1 VVERWS
7 QNIPYG
13 QELWQCPD
21 EPVRSAE
28 PDLREARTFLPQAKH
43 YSVNMTA
50 SEFISTNVKP
60 RQLLLGRAGI
70 GAASLLAA
78 NAGLAY
84 IYFAFDLTLYQLV
97 LIYWWECLWIGV
109 FSGIKLVVASAFG
122 DPYSNRYVSMSA
134 GSRILVSV
142 VLVVKVSA
150 VFVALLGL
158 LGIAIFSATE
168 TLKLTSPSDQ
178 AMNQV
183 TLILG
188 SSLLFL
194 LGHGLSFIVNFLV
207 LGEFRQAR
215 ARTLMFLPFKRCL
228 ALVVCIGIGFAV
240 ALKVPG
246 LATTSGFAA
255 VVIVIKILWDLWLH
269 VRERRSLAVTR
280 TAGAAD

>member
-1 VVERWS
+1 MAANETLS
-7 QNIPYG
+7 AH
-13 QELWQCPD
+13 PD
-21 EPVRSAE
+21 H
-28 PDLREARTFLPQAKH
+28 TLPIFRK
-43 YSVNMTA
+43 
-50 SEFISTNVKP
+50 
-60 RQLLLGRAGI
+60 AGI
-70 GAASLLAA
+70 GAISLLAA

-122 DPYSNRYVSMSA
+122 DPYSNRYVSISA
-134 GSRILVSV
+134 GSRILISI
-142 VLVVKVSA
+142 VLIVKVSA
-150 VFVALLGL
+150 VFVALLGSI
-158 LGIAIFSATE
+158 GIAIFSATE
-168 TLKLTSPSDQ
+168 TLRLTSPSDQ

-183 TLILG
+183 TLIVG

-194 LGHGLSFIVNFLV
+194 LGHGLSFFVNFLI

-228 ALVVCIGIGFAV
+228 ALVVCIGIGFVV

-246 LATTSGFAA
+246 LATTTGFAA
-255 VVIVIKILWDLWLH
+255 VVIVVKISWDLWLH

-280 TAGAAD
+280 TAGVTE